1 MSSSISIRVD
11 GHARVVDA
19 PCTLA
24 ALLAELE
31 RADDSV
37 ATALNGEF
45 VPRHLRAACLLSD
58 GDSVTCIQLIVGG

>member
-1 MSSSISIRVD
+1 MSTSISILVD
-11 GHARVVDA
+11 GHARVVDG

-24 ALLAELE
+24 ELLVELQC
-31 RADDSV
+31 AGDSV

-45 VPRHLRAACLLSD
+45 VARGLRAACLLSE